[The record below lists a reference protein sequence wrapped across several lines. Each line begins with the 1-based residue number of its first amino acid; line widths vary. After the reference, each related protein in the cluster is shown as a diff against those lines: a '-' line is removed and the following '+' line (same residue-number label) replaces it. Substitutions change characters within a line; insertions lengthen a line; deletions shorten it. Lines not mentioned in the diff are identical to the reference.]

1 MTIREVVLPAERKQ
15 VEDFLESV
23 QLRYEQNIDQTLY
36 IQEDERIIGTVSA
49 AGHIIK
55 CLAVDSEFRNENIAV
70 MLVSEM
76 IKRLHQQGIY
86 NYQVFTKPEYC
97 AVFENLGF
105 RILVSTPSFVS
116 LEGGDG
122 TIEKAIRKMQ
132 VQIQFNLGVDVT
144 AGADIGCVV
153 INGNPFTNGHL
164 QLVQYVSA
172 NHDFVLVF
180 VVEEE
185 GSYFTFK
192 ERYAMAYLA
201 LKQYRNVLVLPSTK
215 YMVSKDTFPSYFLK
229 SVDDTTYNFAQ
240 YDALLFRNYFMP
252 RLSIKCRY
260 VGTEECDYMKIYND
274 VLKEVLSY
282 RLKVVPRFEEN
293 GEIISAR
300 KVRHL
305 IAEEKYHEVLKY
317 IPETNHA
324 VFLAMVQSKHDK
336 PE

>member
-1 MTIREVVLPAERKQ
+1 M
-15 VEDFLESV
+15 

-153 INGNPFTNGHL
+153 INGNPFTNRTSAVGAVCFCQSRFCSRIRSGRGRFLFYL
-164 QLVQYVSA
+164 Q
-172 NHDFVLVF
+172 
-180 VVEEE
+180 
-185 GSYFTFK
+185 G
-192 ERYAMAYLA
+192 
-201 LKQYRNVLVLPSTK
+201 
-215 YMVSKDTFPSYFLK
+215 
-229 SVDDTTYNFAQ
+229 
-240 YDALLFRNYFMP
+240 
-252 RLSIKCRY
+252 
-260 VGTEECDYMKIYND
+260 
-274 VLKEVLSY
+274 
-282 RLKVVPRFEEN
+282 KVCNGVPR
-293 GEIISAR
+293 A
-300 KVRHL
+300 
-305 IAEEKYHEVLKY
+305 
-317 IPETNHA
+317 
-324 VFLAMVQSKHDK
+324 
-336 PE
+336 

>member
-132 VQIQFNLGVDVT
+132 VQIQFTLGVDVT
-144 AGADIGCVV
+144 AGADVRGGV
-153 INGNPFTNGHL
+153 INGKSFTNGL
-164 QLVQYVSA
+164 PALVPYASCHSDVC
-172 NHDFVLVF
+172 HVF
-180 VVEEE
+180 
-185 GSYFTFK
+185 G
-192 ERYAMAYLA
+192 LA
-201 LKQYRNVLVLPSTK
+201 
-215 YMVSKDTFPSYFLK
+215 
-229 SVDDTTYNFAQ
+229 
-240 YDALLFRNYFMP
+240 
-252 RLSIKCRY
+252 
-260 VGTEECDYMKIYND
+260 
-274 VLKEVLSY
+274 
-282 RLKVVPRFEEN
+282 
-293 GEIISAR
+293 SAR
-300 KVRHL
+300 
-305 IAEEKYHEVLKY
+305 
-317 IPETNHA
+317 
-324 VFLAMVQSKHDK
+324 
-336 PE
+336 